1 MTRVEVGNRIKLLR
15 ESFNYTREELAEKA
29 EISSKFLYEV
39 EKGRKGLS
47 AETLLKISRA
57 LSCSC
62 DYILT
67 GISYI
72 EEDEEQ
78 LAQLIQGFV
87 GKDRGYAVKL
97 LSLIREM
104 NGNANNG

>member
-1 MTRVEVGNRIKLLR
+1 MIREDVGNRIKLLR
-15 ESFNYTREELAEKA
+15 ESRNFTREELAERA

-47 AETLLKISRA
+47 ADTLLKISRA

-67 GISYI
+67 GESYI
-72 EEDEEQ
+72 EENDEQ
-78 LAQLIQGFV
+78 LVQLFRGFSWRDKV
-87 GKDRGYAVKL
+87 YVVKL
-97 LSLIREM
+97 LSLVKEM
-104 NGNANNG
+104 GEKEIY

>member
-1 MTRVEVGNRIKLLR
+1 MAREEIGNRIKALR
-15 ESFNYTREELAEKA
+15 ESRNFTREELAEKA

-47 AETLLKISRA
+47 ADTLLKISRT

-67 GISYI
+67 GETFAR
-72 EEDEEQ
+72 EEDGQ
-78 LAQLIQGFV
+78 LTQLLQRFT
-87 GKDRGYAVKL
+87 DRDKVFAVKL
-97 LSLIREM
+97 LSLMQEM
-104 NGNANNG
+104 HEKN

>member
-1 MTRVEVGNRIKLLR
+1 MVRSEIGGRIKNLR
-15 ESFNYTREELAEKA
+15 EARNYTREELAEKA

-47 AETLLKISRA
+47 ADTLLKISRT

-67 GISYI
+67 GEEVPI
-72 EEDEEQ
+72 EKGDQAEQ
-78 LAQLIQGFV
+78 LLQRFKGQE
-87 GKDRGYAVKL
+87 RGYIVKL
-97 LSLIREM
+97 LSLMQEM
-104 NGNANNG
+104 QEGK